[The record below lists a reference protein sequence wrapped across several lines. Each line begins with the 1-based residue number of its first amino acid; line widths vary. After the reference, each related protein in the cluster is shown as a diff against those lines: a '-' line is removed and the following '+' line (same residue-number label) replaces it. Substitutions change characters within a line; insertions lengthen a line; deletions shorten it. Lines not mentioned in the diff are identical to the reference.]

1 MKIIIASDSFKDSL
15 TSLKVGEYL
24 KKGLS
29 IFDDIKVDV
38 IPISD
43 GGEGSIESIISYLK
57 GEKIETF
64 AHDPLM
70 RRIKTHY
77 AVVNDKVLI
86 EMAKISGL
94 QLLKP
99 NERNPMNTSTFGM
112 GELIKDALDKG
123 FRKFLIT
130 IGGSATC
137 DGGIGMATALGY
149 KFFDSNGAELTPVG
163 KYLSKISK
171 IDISEVDKRIF
182 KSFFTVACDVD
193 NPLFGPNGASYVYSK
208 QKGANDHEIEY
219 LDNGLKNL
227 SILFEKFLN
236 KNVANVKGSGAA
248 GGIGGGMVAFLNAE
262 LVSGIET
269 ILRLVDFENRIKDCD
284 IIITGEGK
292 VDLQTLNGKV
302 VSGVLKKAKKYN
314 KKIIVISGYVDE
326 SSSKFYDHG
335 VDLIMGLQDK
345 PMSLQESIKNSKN
358 LLIKTGE
365 KIARMIKLFQN

>member
-1 MKIIIASDSFKDSL
+1 
-15 TSLKVGEYL
+15 
-24 KKGLS
+24 
-29 IFDDIKVDV
+29 
-38 IPISD
+38 
-43 GGEGSIESIISYLK
+43 
-57 GEKIETF
+57 
-64 AHDPLM
+64 M
-70 RRIKTHY
+70 RKIKTHY

-163 KYLSKISK
+163 KSLPKISK

-182 KSFFTVACDVD
+182 ESSFTVACDVD
-193 NPLFGPNGASYVYSK
+193 NPLFGPNGASYIYSK

-219 LDNGLKNL
+219 LDKGLKKL
-227 SILFEKFLN
+227 SVLFEEFLN

-248 GGIGGGMVAFLNAE
+248 GGIGGGAIAFLNAE

-269 ILRLVDFENRIKDCD
+269 ILRLVDFEKRIKDSD

-292 VDLQTLNGKV
+292 VDFQTLNGKV

-314 KKIIVISGYVDE
+314 KKVIVISGYVDE
-326 SSSKFYDHG
+326 SSSKLYNHG

-345 PMSLQESIKNSKN
+345 PMTLQESIKNSKN

-365 KIARMIKLFQN
+365 KIARMIKLFQHWK

>member
-70 RRIKTHY
+70 RKIKTHY

-236 KNVANVKGSGAA
+236 KSVANVKGSGAA

-302 VSGVLKKAKKYN
+302 ISGVLKKAKKYN

>member
-365 KIARMIKLFQN
+365 KIARMIELFQN